1 MNVEIERLTLLINR
15 YKEKLTRRETTNRDL
30 LVELQTYKTW
40 KARYQEISQK
50 CEQLKQELE
59 KQHFSYEAKII
70 EIRKEITVLQT
81 TIASLKS
88 QLSNVQNE
96 RDSAKSEANRLQSVV
111 TRLEEEI
118 KGLRARIAE
127 LEARGPEVRIETK
140 VVEVPVGGNLVVETK
155 SERAEEE
162 KVEAQYE
169 EEFEVVGRVAVD
181 ESYKKF
187 DLVSDNNLQNK

>member
-15 YKEKLTRRETTNRDL
+15 YKEKLTRREQTNRDL
-30 LVELQTYKTW
+30 LVELQTYKAW
-40 KARYQEISQK
+40 KTRYQDISQQ
-50 CEQLKQELE
+50 CEQLKQEIE
-59 KQHFSYEAKII
+59 KLRLSYEAKIV

-81 TIASLKS
+81 TIVSLKS
-88 QLSNVQNE
+88 QLSNAESV
-96 RDSAKSEANRLQSVV
+96 RDSAKAEVRRLQSVV
-111 TRLEEEI
+111 DRLEEEI

-127 LEARGPEVRIETK
+127 LEARGPEIRVEQKI
-140 VVEVPVGGNLVVETK
+140 VEVPVGGNLVVETK

-181 ESYKKF
+181 ESFK
-187 DLVSDNNLQNK
+187 

>member
-1 MNVEIERLTLLINR
+1 MDVEIERLTLLINR

-30 LVELQTYKTW
+30 LVELQTYKAW
-40 KARYQEISQK
+40 KTRYQDISQQ

-59 KQHFSYEAKII
+59 KQHFSYETKII

-88 QLSNVQNE
+88 QLSNVQNQ
-96 RDSAKSEANRLQSVV
+96 RDSAKSEVNRLQSVV

-127 LEARGPEVRIETK
+127 LEARGPEIRIEK
-140 VVEVPVGGNLVVETK
+140 QVVEVPVGGNLVVETK

-181 ESYKKF
+181 ESFKKF
-187 DLVSDNNLQNK
+187 DMVTDKDV